1 MAGTDW
7 RQPPFGVLQREERH
21 AALGRGGFLIC
32 GAQVAP
38 VFEQGDVDVFEV
50 HGLGAATVAQ
60 QRLDLL
66 KDGSIDVVDV
76 VGVLDAE
83 RLEGDRK
90 ATVTL
95 LHALEPVGHGAHKR
109 GREPVCSLADIR
121 ARAAGL

>member
-1 MAGTDW
+1 M
-7 RQPPFGVLQREERH
+7 
-21 AALGRGGFLIC
+21 
-32 GAQVAP
+32 
-38 VFEQGDVDVFEV
+38 DVFEV
-50 HGLGAATVAQ
+50 HRLGAATVAQ
-60 QRLDLL
+60 QRLDML

-95 LHALEPVGHGAHKR
+95 LHAFEPVGHGAHKR
-109 GREPVCSLADIR
+109 GWEPVCSLADIR